1 MTGGLR
7 RSRIAPGRRR
17 GHALRGVLTH
27 DGEVGQ
33 YDDETAVQRAGAG
46 YATRLSAAWNIG
58 ANPNGGYAVQPVLR
72 ALCDVAGRPDP
83 ASVTVHYLRP
93 ASGDADGQIAAA
105 VVRAGR
111 RASNVAGMLT
121 QDGTERMAVAA
132 VLTDLTAPASDVSD
146 PGITLLAP
154 EIRAPERCVDRA
166 ELGQG
171 IDLPLLSRVE
181 VRVRRDHPA
190 DGAVVDGWI
199 RFRDG
204 TDPTTNALVLFADA
218 FPPAVHAVVE
228 RVGWVPTLELTVHVR
243 RRPASGWIQARM
255 ECDDVAD
262 GWMIETGTL
271 WDERG
276 AVVARSRQLGLILD
290 RP

>member
-1 MTGGLR
+1 
-7 RSRIAPGRRR
+7 
-17 GHALRGVLTH
+17 
-27 DGEVGQ
+27 VGQ
-33 YDDETAVQRAGAG
+33 YDDETAVQRTGAG

-58 ANPNGGYAVQPVLR
+58 TNPNGGYAVQPVLR
-72 ALCDVAGRPDP
+72 ALGDVTGRPDP

-93 ASGDADGQIAAA
+93 ATGDAGGEIAAA
-105 VVRAGR
+105 VVRVGR
-111 RASNVAGMLT
+111 RASNGAGMLT
-121 QDGTERMAVAA
+121 QDGTERLAVAA
-132 VLTDLTAPASDVSD
+132 VLTDLAVPASDVSD
-146 PGITLLAP
+146 PGITLRAP
-154 EIRAPERCVDRA
+154 EIPVPAQCVDRG

-181 VRVRRDHPA
+181 VRVRRDDVA
-190 DGAVVDGWI
+190 RGAVVEGWI

-204 TDPTTNALVLFADA
+204 TDPTTSALVLFADA

-243 RRPASGWIQARM
+243 RRPVSGWIQARM
-255 ECDDVAD
+255 ECDDVAG

-271 WDERG
+271 WDEAG
-276 AVVARSRQLGLILD
+276 AVVARSRQLGMILD